1 MKTSLG
7 IIAPLVLV
15 IALFFL
21 QSGCK
26 KEENITQVVS
36 LTNPLQ
42 GTWQAKS
49 IRLVDETAAP
59 SGYSRPAWRTF
70 LMNSGILT
78 TFGTATLNCSER
90 DFTVSASL
98 SPTLA
103 SFFPSGLAGNASGR
117 YIIILPQNYVEFELR
132 TWSPQNLFSEPY
144 DLWAL
149 ADFSISGNE
158 LTINLYIP
166 RYWWTDYPPYYQTWY
181 EKYTTVWTKSQ

>member
-7 IIAPLVLV
+7 IIASLILV
-15 IALFFL
+15 IALFFF

-42 GTWQAKS
+42 GIWQAKS

-90 DFTVSASL
+90 DFSVSASL

-103 SFFPSGLAGNASGR
+103 SFFPSGLIGSATGK
-117 YIIILPQNYVEFELR
+117 YIINLPQNYVEFELR
-132 TWSPQNLFSEPY
+132 NWTPQNLFSESY
-144 DLWAL
+144 YLWARG
-149 ADFSISGNE
+149 DFSISGNE
-158 LTINLYIP
+158 LTINLSIP
-166 RYWWTDYPPYYQTWY
+166 RYWWSGYPDYQYYTWY
-181 EKYTTVWTKSQ
+181 EKYTTVWTK